1 LLDEANG
8 NMLEPSLPEEA
19 NTELLTACR
28 LKSRDNNRPEQRRI
42 VGPVI
47 WKPPTG
53 KSAMRIN
60 MADLIRGFAFVDE
73 LQETL
78 TPLVME

>member
-8 NMLEPSLPEEA
+8 NMLEPSLPEEVNA
-19 NTELLTACR
+19 ELRTACR

-60 MADLIRGFAFVDE
+60 MADLRGFVDE

-78 TPLVME
+78 TPLVM